1 MQRSSA
7 VDLDTVAQKGA
18 AWGGRGP
25 YAPFCFGAAVSVVE
39 VRDHA
44 LWAKHIYGN
53 DPLKKKIEKL
63 SAGTLVE
70 LIVDGNIGT
79 WAKMNDGSDGRPTP
93 GIKPIGKARDHWHSL
108 QGQRGDLVSIRE
120 R

>member
-1 MQRSSA
+1 M
-7 VDLDTVAQKGA
+7 
-18 AWGGRGP
+18 
-25 YAPFCFGAAVSVVE
+25 SVVE

-53 DPLKKKIEKL
+53 DSLKHKIEEL
-63 SAGTLVE
+63 GAGALLELV
-70 LIVDGNIGT
+70 VDGYVGT
-79 WAKMNDGSDGRPTP
+79 WAKMNDGADGRPTP

-108 QGQRGDLVSIRE
+108 QDRRGDLVSIKE